1 MGCVERREAAE
12 RAHLGRRR
20 IDRLLDHVEMGT
32 LAGELEVGDASRH
45 RRPGGVQPTLIDGGR
60 VRCGFQLLR
69 RLGLRPPAG
78 HPVNPKR
85 HPLALGH
92 QRLDGHRHTVGRRV
106 ELGDLGGGLHPQGA
120 ERKPLRRVGERRRAM
135 LVSVKDEEE
144 KR

>member
-1 MGCVERREAAE
+1 MGP
-12 RAHLGRRR
+12 
-20 IDRLLDHVEMGT
+20 

-45 RRPGGVQPTLIDGGR
+45 RRSGGVQPTLIDGGR

-69 RLGLRPPAG
+69 RLRLRPAAG
-78 HPVNPKR
+78 RPVNAKR

-92 QRLDGHRHTVGRRV
+92 QSLDGHRHAVGRRV
-106 ELGDLGGGLHPQGA
+106 ELGDLGGGVDPQGA
-120 ERKPLRRVGERRRAM
+120 KRKPLRRVGERRRAV